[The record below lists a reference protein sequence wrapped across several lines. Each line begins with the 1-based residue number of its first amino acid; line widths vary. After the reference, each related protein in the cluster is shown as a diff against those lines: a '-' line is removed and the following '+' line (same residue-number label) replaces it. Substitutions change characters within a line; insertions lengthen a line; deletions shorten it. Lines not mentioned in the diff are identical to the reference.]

1 MTTLKIILDTNK
13 SQAKALLNYLLSL
26 SYDDNSIRVELSDQ
40 DFNNETKEAIEDA
53 RKGKTIKYKNSKEL
67 FDKLEI

>member
-1 MTTLKIILDTNK
+1 MTTLKIKLDTNK

-26 SYDDNSIRVELSDQ
+26 SYDDNSIQIELNE
-40 DFNNETKEAIEDA
+40 DFNDETKEAIEDA
-53 RKGKTIKYKNSKEL
+53 KKGKTIKYKNSKEL